1 METSY
6 AERHIKSLSLAKTCA
21 ELGARIKTIMYITGL
36 GHHELVRLFFV
47 DEHSAPR
54 GRPPASPEWF
64 HQANLIEKVEA
75 SIFCSIFERVSAL
88 GYGPADA
95 LVGAYKTYRDQ
106 CSHPPRISFD
116 RAFDLVC
123 HMKGIWAQNERHFS
137 LNICRA
143 CHSQYLAA
151 LGESTTC
158 EHGCPFCKLLKRYPS
173 DKRVQT
179 SFSPSSAPHV
189 SPTDFG
195 LLAAFIADGTVSAG
209 EN

>member
-21 ELGARIKTIMYITGL
+21 ELGARIKTIAYLTGL

-75 SIFCSIFERVSAL
+75 SIVCAIFERLAAL

-95 LVGAYKTYRDQ
+95 LTGAYKTYRNQ

-123 HMKGIWAQNERHFS
+123 HMKGIWAQQEQHFS
-137 LNICRA
+137 LNVCRI

-151 LGESTTC
+151 PGEPASG
-158 EHGCPFCKLLKRYPS
+158 ELGCPFCKLVKRYPC
-173 DKRVQT
+173 DKRVQMT
-179 SFSPSSAPHV
+179 FSPSAMPPI
-189 SPTDFG
+189 SPADFG
-195 LLAAFIADGTVSAG
+195 LLAAFIIGDTT
-209 EN
+209 